1 MSDAAAAQPP
11 LALAIL
17 RELAQPGLQDGLALP
32 ALSKRLGL
40 GASAVLRQLSA
51 LGDAPLG
58 GGQRGPGW
66 VYVWQDQGRWRAA
79 LTAEGRAWCAQAL
92 PPWLPTA

>member
-58 GGQRGPGW
+58 GGARPRLGVRVARPGPLAGGA
-66 VYVWQDQGRWRAA
+66 DR
-79 LTAEGRAWCAQAL
+79 
-92 PPWLPTA
+92 